1 MTELTWLWIPLTIG
15 AAFAQTLR
23 NAAQRHLTGQLGM
36 LGATLIR
43 FLYGV
48 PFVALWLGVVRY
60 ASASPL
66 PTPDL
71 PFVAWILVAALG
83 QTAGT
88 ALLLRAMTER
98 NFAIGLVYSK
108 IEIVQVALFSVV
120 VLGDPLSLLTCVAIA
135 LATLGVVLLSPRVPG
150 TGKLLRP
157 WTDKAAWFGF
167 ASGAGFAIS
176 VVGYRSASL
185 ALQAGNPFVGA
196 AYASLWGQVIQIL
209 LLLGWL
215 TLRNPAVFGALAR
228 EWRLSLF
235 AGFVGALASLA
246 MVTALTFEPAAHV
259 RTLSLIEVLF
269 TYAISLQV
277 FRQAISRR
285 ELAGIVLVVLGVGLI
300 AATS

>member
-1 MTELTWLWIPLTIG
+1 MTGLTWLWIPLTIG

-48 PFVALWLGVVRY
+48 PFIALWLGIVRY
-60 ASASPL
+60 AAASPL
-66 PTPDL
+66 PAPDL
-71 PFVAWILVAALG
+71 PYVAWILVAAVG

-150 TGKLLRP
+150 TGKLSRP
-157 WTDKAAWFGF
+157 WTDK
-167 ASGAGFAIS
+167 SGMVRF
-176 VVGYRSASL
+176 R
-185 ALQAGNPFVGA
+185 
-196 AYASLWGQVIQIL
+196 
-209 LLLGWL
+209 LGRR
-215 TLRNPAVFGALAR
+215 LRHLGG
-228 EWRLSLF
+228 RL
-235 AGFVGALASLA
+235 
-246 MVTALTFEPAAHV
+246 P
-259 RTLSLIEVLF
+259 
-269 TYAISLQV
+269 
-277 FRQAISRR
+277 
-285 ELAGIVLVVLGVGLI
+285 
-300 AATS
+300 

>member
-1 MTELTWLWIPLTIG
+1 
-15 AAFAQTLR
+15 
-23 NAAQRHLTGQLGM
+23 M

-48 PFVALWLGVVRY
+48 PFVALWLGVVHT
-60 ASASPL
+60 ATASPL
-66 PTPDL
+66 PAPNL
-71 PFVAWILVAALG
+71 AFVAWILAAALG

-120 VLGDPLSLLTCVAIA
+120 VLGDSLSLLTCIAIA
-135 LATLGVVLLSPRVPG
+135 LATLGVVLLSPRLPE
-150 TGKLLRP
+150 TGKLSRP

-167 ASGAGFAIS
+167 GSGAGFASS
-176 VVGYRSASL
+176 VVGYRSAAL
-185 ALQAGNPFVGA
+185 AVHADDIFVGA
-196 AYASLWGQVIQIL
+196 AYASLWGQAIQIL
-209 LLLGWL
+209 LLVGWL
-215 TLRNPAVFGALAR
+215 ALRNRGVFRALAR
-228 EWRLSLF
+228 EWRLSSL
-235 AGFVGALASLA
+235 AGFAGALASLA
-246 MVTALTFEPAAHV
+246 MVTALALEPAAHV

-269 TYAISLQV
+269 TYAFSLRV